1 MDQWNNNTLYFR
13 IPSFESSA
21 KTAIDS
27 ILNVWKDR
35 ILKTE
40 NLIIDIR
47 NGTGGSDASFQGIL
61 PFVYTN
67 PIRTVG
73 VEYLSTKL
81 NIQRMLDFIQKPEYG
96 FDEAGKKW
104 VRSAY
109 EKQEQQLGRF
119 VNLKENSVSMTTF
132 DTIFPMPAK
141 VAIIIN
147 RQNGSKDEQF
157 LLAAKQSK

>member
-1 MDQWNNNTLYFR
+1 MVFFICGNFSPSYFKTVELIGNNYLRLGNYILKRKFPVSTADPNADQYYKFLTAQTPYMDQWNNNTLYFR

-47 NGTGGSDASFQGIL
+47 NGTGGSDASYQGIL

-81 NIQRMLDFIQKPEYG
+81 NNQRMLDFIQKARIW
-96 FDEAGKKW
+96 F
-104 VRSAY
+104 
-109 EKQEQQLGRF
+109 
-119 VNLKENSVSMTTF
+119 
-132 DTIFPMPAK
+132 
-141 VAIIIN
+141 
-147 RQNGSKDEQF
+147 
-157 LLAAKQSK
+157 